1 MTPKKHSRE
10 MNTRN
15 NDAKQLMPSTS
26 QDMPMEV
33 ESVESEIDPQT
44 GFGID
49 HVFLDDAE
57 FEQVTVKRISEDE
70 IKIIAI
76 EDDGYEWSYTVEIEP
91 RAAQVLKY
99 HKPRR
104 KLEDDIQDAL
114 LASGYCI
121 MGDDLEQ

>member
-1 MTPKKHSRE
+1 MTPKKHSRLMKE
-10 MNTRN
+10 DN
-15 NDAKQLMPSTS
+15 NDSKQLLPSMS
-26 QDMPMEV
+26 QDMLMEV

-49 HVFLDDAE
+49 HVFLQDAE
-57 FEQVTVKRISEDE
+57 FEEVTVKRINEDE

-76 EDDGYEWSYTVEIEP
+76 EDDGYEWSYTVEIQQ

-104 KLEDDIQDAL
+104 ELEDDIQDAL
-114 LASGYCI
+114 LSAGYCI
-121 MGDDLEQ
+121 MGTEQ